1 MRSIWKGAISFG
13 LVSVPVKVYSATEDH
28 DLRLHQVH
36 DKDRG
41 RIRYQRRCEVCG
53 EVVEYSDIDKAYEE
67 GGRTVVLTDEDLESL
82 PVERSREIE
91 VVEFVPDDQIDPMFF
106 EKSYYLEPEKVGVK
120 PYHLLKETLEKTE
133 LTAVVKFAL
142 RQKTRLGALRV
153 RGDVMVLQS
162 LLWPDEVREAAFP
175 ILEDTDVKVSDK
187 ELKMS
192 SSLVESLSADF
203 DPDQFAD
210 EYQEQL
216 RQLVEAKL
224 EKGDAVDTEETF
236 GAPPEERKG
245 AEVLDLMEALR
256 RSVESRRKA
265 AGGSAAEEPDEE
277 EPAPAKAT
285 RSRRASAKKDDG
297 GEPAKAEKAVKAEK
311 DEKDEKEEKAPAKR
325 RTTRKTG

>member
-28 DLRLHQVH
+28 DLKLHQVH
-36 DKDRG
+36 DKDKG
-41 RIRYQRRCEVCG
+41 RIRYQRKCEVCG
-53 EVVEYSDIDKAYEE
+53 ETVEYADIDKAYEE

-91 VVEFVPDDQIDPMFF
+91 VVEFVPDSQIDPMLF
-106 EKSYYLEPEKVGVK
+106 EKSYYLEPEKIGAK
-120 PYHLLKETLEKTE
+120 PYQLLRRTLEQTE

-153 RGDVMVLQS
+153 RGDVMVLQA
-162 LLWPDEVREAAFP
+162 LLWQDEVREAEFP
-175 ILEDTDVKVSDK
+175 ILSEDVKISDK

-192 SSLVESLSADF
+192 SSLVESLSTDF
-203 DPDQFAD
+203 TPEQFTD

-224 EKGDAVDTEETF
+224 EQGEAVDTEATF
-236 GAPPEERKG
+236 GEEPEEREG

-265 AGGSAAEEPDEE
+265 SKGGSESEEKETAAEK
-277 EPAPAKAT
+277 PAAKKRT
-285 RSRRASAKKDDG
+285 RSAG
-297 GEPAKAEKAVKAEK
+297 
-311 DEKDEKEEKAPAKR
+311 
-325 RTTRKTG
+325 

>member
-28 DLRLHQVH
+28 DLKLHQVH
-36 DKDRG
+36 DKDQG

-53 EVVEYSDIDKAYEE
+53 EVVEYADIDKAYEE
-67 GGRTVVLTDEDLESL
+67 GGQTVVLSDEDFESL

-91 VVEFVPDDQIDPMFF
+91 VVEFVPDAQIDPMLF

-120 PYHLLKETLEKTE
+120 PYQLLRQTLEETE

-153 RGDVMVLQS
+153 RGNTMVLQA
-162 LLWPDEVREAAFP
+162 LLWRDEVREAEFP
-175 ILEDTDVKVSDK
+175 ILEEEVKISDK

-192 SSLVESLSADF
+192 SSLVESLSTDF
-203 DPDQFAD
+203 TPESFTD
-210 EYQEQL
+210 EYQVQL

-224 EKGDAVDTEETF
+224 EQGESIDTEATF
-236 GAPPEERKG
+236 GVAATEEGEG

-256 RSVESRRKA
+256 RSVENRRNAAREGK
-265 AGGSAAEEPDEE
+265 AGGEKEP
-277 EPAPAKAT
+277 
-285 RSRRASAKKDDG
+285 
-297 GEPAKAEKAVKAEK
+297 
-311 DEKDEKEEKAPAKR
+311 KEEKPAPKR
-325 RTTRKTG
+325 RTRSAG

>member
-1 MRSIWKGAISFG
+1 MWNVRFTGLMRSIWKGAISFG

-28 DLRLHQVH
+28 DLKLHQVH

-53 EVVEYSDIDKAYEE
+53 EVVEYADIDKAYEE
-67 GGRTVVLTDEDLESL
+67 GGHTVVLTDEDLKSL

-91 VVEFVPDDQIDPMFF
+91 VVEFVPDTQIDPMYF

-120 PYHLLKETLEKTE
+120 PYQLLRRTLEQTE

-142 RQKTRLGALRV
+142 RQKSRLGALRV
-153 RGDVMVLQS
+153 RGDVMVLQA

-175 ILEDTDVKVSDK
+175 VLEDTEVKISDK

-192 SSLVESLSADF
+192 SSLVESLSSDF
-203 DPDQFAD
+203 EPEQFTD
-210 EYQEQL
+210 EYQAQL
-216 RQLVEAKL
+216 TQLVEAKL
-224 EKGDAVDTEETF
+224 AKGDAVDTEETF
-236 GAPPEERKG
+236 GAPAEEGEG

-265 AGGSAAEEPDEE
+265 AGGAKESAG
-277 EPAPAKAT
+277 AKASAAT
-285 RSRRASAKKDDG
+285 RSRAK
-297 GEPAKAEKAVKAEK
+297 KAVKDDAEGSPQ
-311 DEKDEKEEKAPAKR
+311 EEKAPPKR
-325 RTTRKTG
+325 RTRKTG